1 MNDAF
6 AGYHPLVNFVWFAAV
21 LTYTMLFM
29 HPVMLA
35 VALVCAVGYSL
46 YLTGRRAARV
56 QAAAILPLMLLTAV
70 LNPLFNHRGL
80 TILCWLPGGNPLTL
94 EAIAYGIAAA
104 GMLAAA
110 ISWFYCLNR
119 VFTTDKFVWLFGR
132 IIPFLSLLVSMTL
145 RFVPQFTA
153 RARAVAECQ
162 RDLRGREET
171 KLLRRAGNGL
181 RVLSIVVTWALE
193 NAIHTADSMKSRGYG
208 LSGRT
213 AFSLYRFTRRDWA
226 ALGAT
231 MILTL
236 AVGLGA
242 AFGCIR
248 WEYYPGLAGELGAPL
263 TLAVFAA
270 WLGLCALPLT
280 LNLWEACQWKA
291 LRSGV

>member
-1 MNDAF
+1 MRDAF
-6 AGYHPLVNFVWFAAV
+6 SGYHPLVNCIWFAAV
-21 LTYTMLFM
+21 LAYTMLFM

-35 VALVCAVGYSL
+35 VALACAVAYSL

-70 LNPLFNHRGL
+70 LNPLFNHRGV

-94 EAIAYGIAAA
+94 EAVVYGIAAA

-119 VFTTDKFVWLFGR
+119 VFTTDKLVWLFGR

-162 RDLRGREET
+162 RDLRGREDK
-171 KLLRRAGNGL
+171 KLLRRAANGL
-181 RVLSIVVTWALE
+181 RVLSIVITWALE

-208 LSGRT
+208 LPGRT
-213 AFSLYRFTRRDWA
+213 AFSLYRFSRRDGV

-231 MILTL
+231 VVLSLIVGTG
-236 AVGLGA
+236 AGLG
-242 AFGCIR
+242 GIH
-248 WEYYPGLAGELGAPL
+248 WEYYPGLAGEMRSPL
-263 TLAVFAA
+263 TLTIFAA
-270 WLGLCALPLT
+270 WLALCALPLI